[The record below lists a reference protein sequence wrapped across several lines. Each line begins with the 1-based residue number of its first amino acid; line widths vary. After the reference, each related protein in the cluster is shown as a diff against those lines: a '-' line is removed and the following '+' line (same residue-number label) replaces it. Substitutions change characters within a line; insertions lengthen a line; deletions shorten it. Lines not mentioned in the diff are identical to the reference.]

1 MKVLWFVQSNFDP
14 SKEKDGYNGAGWIS
28 SLRNEIIKKEG
39 IDLALAF
46 FSNESKQGTANGV
59 RFYSMPTPILSSLK
73 KIRFRLKKQYSKEEE
88 ALWPKYR
95 AEMLKVLDDFKP
107 DVIQIFGSENKYGLV
122 ASVTKIPI
130 VLHIQ
135 GIVRPCLN
143 AYLPPFVSKLDYY
156 FKDGLNPIKFL
167 KNVFQLYNWKMLA
180 YCEKENLK
188 NIRYFLGRTTW
199 DYRIVKLFNPK
210 ATYFH
215 CDEILRHSF
224 YDDDLKRQIPSKLKI
239 VSTISVPLYK
249 GYDLI
254 LKAANQLCSL
264 NIDFEW
270 GVFGNVSPS
279 FIEDKLGIDHEN
291 VHVKLFGVAS
301 EEVIKEHLLSC
312 TVYVHPSYI
321 DNSPNSVCEAQL
333 CKVPVIANNVG
344 GVNTIIQDGETG
356 YLVPANDPYQMAF
369 LIKKLFDSPML
380 NAEMGDNAR
389 KVALERHNR
398 NNICENLYN
407 NYYKI
412 IK

>member
-1 MKVLWFVQSNFDP
+1 MKVLWFVQENFDP
-14 SKEKDGYNGAGWIS
+14 YREKGGYNGAGWIS
-28 SLRNEIIKKEG
+28 SLRNEIVKKEG
-39 IDLALAF
+39 IDLALSF
-46 FSNESKQGTANGV
+46 FSNERKQGTANGV
-59 RFYSMPTPILSSLK
+59 RYYSMPTPTLSSLK
-73 KIRFRLKKQYSKEEE
+73 KVRFRFKKEYVKEEE
-88 ALWPKYR
+88 TLWPVFR
-95 AEMLKVLDDFKP
+95 AEMLKVIDDFKP

-135 GIVRPCLN
+135 GIVRPYLN
-143 AYLPPFVSKLDYY
+143 AYLPPFVSKFDYY
-156 FKDGLNPIKFL
+156 LKDGINPIKLL
-167 KNVFQLYNWKMLA
+167 KNIFQLYNWKMLA
-180 YCEKENLK
+180 HCEEENLK
-188 NIRYFLGRTTW
+188 NIQYYLGRTTW
-199 DYRIVKLFNPK
+199 DYRIVKLFNSN

-224 YDDDLKRQIPSKLKI
+224 YNDDMKRQIPSKLKI

-270 GVFGNVSPS
+270 IVFGNISHS
-279 FIEDKLGIDHEN
+279 FIEKKLGIKHEN
-291 VHVKLFGVAS
+291 VHVRLFGVAS
-301 EEVIKEHLLSC
+301 EEVIKEYLLSC

-356 YLVPANDPYQMAF
+356 YLVPANDPYQMVF
-369 LIKKLFDSPML
+369 LIKKLFDSPIL
-380 NAEMGDNAR
+380 NTEMGDKAR

>member
-156 FKDGLNPIKFL
+156 FKNGLNPIKFL

-180 YCEKENLK
+180 YCEEENLK

-270 GVFGNVSPS
+270 VVFGNVSPS
-279 FIEDKLGIDHEN
+279 FIEDKLGINHEN

-356 YLVPANDPYQMAF
+356 YLVPANDPYNTA
-369 LIKKLFDSPML
+369 L
-380 NAEMGDNAR
+380 N
-389 KVALERHNR
+389 
-398 NNICENLYN
+398 
-407 NYYKI
+407 
-412 IK
+412 